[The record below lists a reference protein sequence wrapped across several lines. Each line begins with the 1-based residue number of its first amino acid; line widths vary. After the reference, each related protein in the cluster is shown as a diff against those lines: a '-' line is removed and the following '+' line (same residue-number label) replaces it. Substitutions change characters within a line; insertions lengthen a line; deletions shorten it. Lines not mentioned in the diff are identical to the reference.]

1 VIKQLIPCPSVSGST
16 RHRKSHHY
24 ARHASRVALAVE
36 IWIWTQRRNGV
47 KRRTELGV
55 FSAVQAVATAVYG
68 VTLGRHS
75 YGVFSSAHG
84 CSPIQV
90 GATEG
95 ATDLQNGCPF
105 RVVKSHPSERAKPAP
120 AR

>member
-68 VTLGRHS
+68 VTLGHS
-75 YGVFSSAHG
+75 YGVFSSAQG

-95 ATDLQNGCPF
+95 ATDLP
-105 RVVKSHPSERAKPAP
+105 KSLPLQGSEEPS
-120 AR
+120 